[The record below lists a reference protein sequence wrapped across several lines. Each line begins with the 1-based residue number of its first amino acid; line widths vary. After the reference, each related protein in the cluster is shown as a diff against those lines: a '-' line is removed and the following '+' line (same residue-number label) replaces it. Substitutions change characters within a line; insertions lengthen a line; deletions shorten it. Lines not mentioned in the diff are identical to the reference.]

1 MQVNQLSFVRSAAE
15 RLIIIS
21 VAKNARQSPTERGR
35 QIMTKSSSNSSEN
48 SSK

>member
-15 RLIIIS
+15 RLFIIS

-35 QIMTKSSSNSSEN
+35 QNHDEVIIKFF
-48 SSK
+48 